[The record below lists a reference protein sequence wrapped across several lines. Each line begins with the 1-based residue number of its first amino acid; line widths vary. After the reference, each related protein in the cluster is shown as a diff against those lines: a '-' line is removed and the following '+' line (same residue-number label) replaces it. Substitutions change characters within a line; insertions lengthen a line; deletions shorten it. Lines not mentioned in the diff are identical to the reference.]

1 MSVHIELGHG
11 VAMSPQQA
19 ELAAGLH
26 QAQRA
31 MRSAQ
36 KNQTNPHLRNRYAD
50 LESVITAGRRAM
62 ADAGLSLTCHP
73 VTAEGLC
80 GVVYVLAHTSGQWRS
95 GQLLLPMP
103 QARSMQ
109 AAQAAGACL
118 SYAHRYVRQCL
129 LGIPSGED
137 TDGSTDEPAP
147 RLQGVDT
154 SSTHWRRWQASLRE
168 GSHPLDYALLAAYCE
183 CHKRPRPSAM
193 DAHQHRQLAG
203 WLDNGGRAV
212 VLQWST
218 SEEGAAYLARTE
230 ASDAD

>member
-1 MSVHIELGHG
+1 MEAINLGHG
-11 VAMSPQQA
+11 VAMSASQA

-31 MRSAQ
+31 LRSAE

-73 VTAEGLC
+73 VTTDGQC

-147 RLQGVDT
+147 QPGVDRG
-154 SSTHWRRWQASLRE
+154 SPAWRKWQASLRE
-168 GSHPLDYALLAAYCE
+168 GEHPLDYDLLAHWCQA
-183 CHKRPRPSAM
+183 HQRPRPSAM
-193 DAHQHRQLAG
+193 SAHQHRQLAQ

-218 SEEGAAYLARTE
+218 TPEGADYLATHAE
-230 ASDAD
+230 